1 MEGGSLSLT
10 SPLAP
15 CCCCYSR
22 LETLQ
27 ARQLQLNPVLSLPD
41 GHNEMIF
48 ALAVDTAHQQFVTGG
63 CAVCQT

>member
-1 MEGGSLSLT
+1 M
-10 SPLAP
+10 
-15 CCCCYSR
+15 
-22 LETLQ
+22 Q

-63 CAVCQT
+63 RPVCHQWLGQRFARCC